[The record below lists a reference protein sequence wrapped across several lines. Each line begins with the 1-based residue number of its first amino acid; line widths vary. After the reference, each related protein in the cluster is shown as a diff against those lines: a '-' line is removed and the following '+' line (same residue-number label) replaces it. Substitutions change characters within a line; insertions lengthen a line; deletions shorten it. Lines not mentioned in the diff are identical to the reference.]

1 MKGIIIIAFNENL
14 EASIDT
20 QYPSN
25 LMEFL
30 KIGPETLNDLSDYH
44 EKRKMEPNFIQIKL
58 KDEIDVASFYSGFS
72 FRHYVGT
79 PNLAVAIFLSND
91 DQISPEFEGMM
102 RRIAH
107 ELLPKRDALNFDD
120 ILGKYYGMLKEGE
133 LIPYWEEII
142 EGESNLLKGK
152 EQEAQ
157 GDNEKEV
164 ALEGEEKEVS
174 DKEETSIH
182 EIKKLLQKNEELEHL
197 LEEKSNKIRELT
209 RKFTDLTSEKNQS
222 VEELDTLKDEL
233 SEQYIK
239 LEKWNEQITVLN
251 ENNAN
256 LIEEV
261 KDLNELIAQK
271 DKEIARKDNQI
282 ENLKQEIDDVKNI
295 EKEEEMLLQEIQDLT
310 TINDGMSSEIERL
323 ERKLKDQSSQIEKSK
338 HSSSQNLDTITD
350 LKMEVKNLKENTNNF
365 GKEKESLTSQI
376 FDLKKEIKILRRE
389 RDHYIKLVKDN
400 DLL

>member
-1 MKGIIIIAFNENL
+1 MSII
-14 EASIDT
+14 
-20 QYPSN
+20 
-25 LMEFL
+25 
-30 KIGPETLNDLSDYH
+30 
-44 EKRKMEPNFIQIKL
+44 
-58 KDEIDVASFYSGFS
+58 
-72 FRHYVGT
+72 
-79 PNLAVAIFLSND
+79 
-91 DQISPEFEGMM
+91 
-102 RRIAH
+102 
-107 ELLPKRDALNFDD
+107 
-120 ILGKYYGMLKEGE
+120 
-133 LIPYWEEII
+133 
-142 EGESNLLKGK
+142 
-152 EQEAQ
+152 
-157 GDNEKEV
+157 
-164 ALEGEEKEVS
+164 
-174 DKEETSIH
+174 
-182 EIKKLLQKNEELEHL
+182 
-197 LEEKSNKIRELT
+197 
-209 RKFTDLTSEKNQS
+209 
-222 VEELDTLKDEL
+222 
-233 SEQYIK
+233 
-239 LEKWNEQITVLN
+239 
-251 ENNAN
+251 
-256 LIEEV
+256 